1 MIGGNSV
8 ARRFLPPLVVMAIIF
23 TVSHQPG
30 DQLSLPA
37 FPGSDKLAHAA
48 AYGLLALT
56 LIGAF
61 SRSTQ
66 QSRPGL
72 VVGVACLWSL
82 AYGLSDE
89 FHQSF
94 VPGRSVS
101 GFDVLADLVGALL
114 VGAVWLLYRRS
125 AVRQEK
131 KEYSL

>member
-1 MIGGNSV
+1 MIWGSTAV
-8 ARRFLPPLVVMAIIF
+8 RRFLPPLAVMAIIF

-30 DQLSLPA
+30 SQLSLPA

-61 SRSTQ
+61 NRSVR

-72 VVGVACLWSL
+72 VVVITSLWSL

-94 VPGRSVS
+94 IPGRSVS
-101 GFDVLADLVGALL
+101 GFDVLADFVGALL
-114 VGAVWLLYRRS
+114 VGAAWWLYRRS
-125 AVRQEK
+125 AVR
-131 KEYSL
+131 

>member
-1 MIGGNSV
+1 MIWGSTAV
-8 ARRFLPPLVVMAIIF
+8 RRFLPPLVVMAIIF

-61 SRSTQ
+61 NQSVR
-66 QSRPGL
+66 QSRPGS
-72 VVGVACLWSL
+72 VVVITCLWSL

-94 VPGRSVS
+94 IPGRSVS

-114 VGAVWLLYRRS
+114 VGAAWWLYRRS

-131 KEYSL
+131 KECST

>member
-1 MIGGNSV
+1 MIGRGTAV
-8 ARRFLPPLVVMAIIF
+8 WRFLPPLAVMAIIF

-30 DQLSLPA
+30 NQLSLPA

-61 SRSTQ
+61 GRSAQ
-66 QSRPGL
+66 QTRPGL
-72 VVGVACLWSL
+72 VVAIACLWCL
-82 AYGLSDE
+82 IYGLSDE

-114 VGAVWLLYRRS
+114 VGAVWLLYRR
-125 AVRQEK
+125 AGARQEK
-131 KEYSL
+131 KECFL